1 MYSLTTR
8 ALRDKKSLAP
18 VDFTHIFEQNTFT
31 KEVERVNDDLAT
43 CYTKFVWVHYGVIII
58 NKYSPI

>member
-8 ALRDKKSLAP
+8 ALRDNKSLAP
-18 VDFTHIFEQNTFT
+18 VGFTEIFEQNTFT

-43 CYTKFVWVHYGVIII
+43 CYTKFV
-58 NKYSPI
+58 